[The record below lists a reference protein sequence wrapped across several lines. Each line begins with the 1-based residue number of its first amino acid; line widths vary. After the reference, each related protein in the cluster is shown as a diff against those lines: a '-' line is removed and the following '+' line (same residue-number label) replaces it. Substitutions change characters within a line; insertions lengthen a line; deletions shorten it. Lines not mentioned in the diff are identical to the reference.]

1 MIGVSVLKRLMSGGT
16 AAFFRGKGGGV
27 GSRSGVG
34 GDTLELLLS
43 APDGTPLMGK
53 DLLQARLVLKVAV
66 VVKEAATPA
75 TPAAG
80 LAVL

>member
-1 MIGVSVLKRLMSGGT
+1 
-16 AAFFRGKGGGV
+16 
-27 GSRSGVG
+27 
-34 GDTLELLLS
+34 LLLS